1 MNILGPNLRR
11 GHAGVEKSRLDLHRV
26 EADETLTPLNL
37 LGSRSAEC
45 KDREEEAVPEPAEE
59 MASDPLIRGL
69 VERLPK
75 PDVVWPLE
83 DRAKWL
89 RTAAAIFALVYRT
102 GDEEGQERE
111 EGEIGVALGRS
122 GSAKAKRPGDFSRS
136 GESSE

>member
-1 MNILGPNLRR
+1 MNILGPRR
-11 GHAGVEKSRLDLHRV
+11 SDSRVEKSRLDLHRV
-26 EADETLTPLNL
+26 EAEETLTPLNL
-37 LGSRSAEC
+37 LGSRSAEP
-45 KDREEEAVPEPAEE
+45 KDQEEETMPQPVEDG
-59 MASDPLIRGL
+59 ASDPMIMGL
-69 VERLPK
+69 VARLPK
-75 PDVVWPLE
+75 PDAVWPLE

-102 GDEEGQERE
+102 GDEEGQKRE